1 MAGMDVTDKALAR
14 SGRAAILFDRD
25 GVLNVDEGYAYDPA
39 GLIWIEGAREAIRA
53 VNRAGVL
60 ALVVTN
66 QSGIGRGYY
75 TEAQMHA
82 FHAAMSASLT
92 KVGARIDAF
101 YFSPYHEDAVEDR
114 YRHRDHP
121 DRKPNP
127 GMLLR
132 AMAEHGVDPGRA
144 AMIGDKPSDM
154 EAAARAGIAGVRFN
168 GGDLRPV
175 VAELLAKIGDQVFR
189 A

>member
-1 MAGMDVTDKALAR
+1 MGASGQRRDPAR
-14 SGRAAILFDRD
+14 SAILFDRD

-39 GLIWIEGAREAIRA
+39 GLTWVTGAREAVRA
-53 VNRAGVL
+53 VNEAGVL

-75 TEAQMHA
+75 TESQMHA
-82 FHAAMSASLT
+82 FHAAMSASLAEI
-92 KVGARIDAF
+92 GARIDAF
-101 YFSPYHEDAVEDR
+101 YFSPFHEDAVEDR
-114 YRHRDHP
+114 YRRADHP

-132 AMAEHGVDPGRA
+132 AMAEHGVDPRRA

-154 EAAARAGIAGVRFN
+154 EAAARAGVRSALFA

-175 VAELLAKIGDQVFR
+175 VARLLAEIG

>member
-1 MAGMDVTDKALAR
+1 MDEGGQTMNDPGR
-14 SGRAAILFDRD
+14 SAILFDRD
-25 GVLNVDEGYAYDPA
+25 GVLNVDQVYAYDPVA
-39 GLIWIEGAREAIRA
+39 LVWIDGAREAVRA
-53 VNRAGVL
+53 VNEAGML

-82 FHAAMSASLT
+82 FHAAMSAGLAEI
-92 KVGARIDAF
+92 GARIDAF
-101 YFSPYHEDAVEDR
+101 YFCPFHEDAVEDR
-114 YRHRDHP
+114 YRQADHP

-132 AMAEHGVDPGRA
+132 AMADHGVDPSHA

-154 EAAARAGIAGVRFN
+154 EAAARAGVRGALFA

-175 VAELLAKIGDQVFR
+175 VAELMAEIR

>member
-1 MAGMDVTDKALAR
+1 MDVSDKPA
-14 SGRAAILFDRD
+14 RAAILFDRD
-25 GVLNVDEGYAYDPA
+25 GVLNVDKTYAFDPD
-39 GLIWIEGAREAIRA
+39 GLTWVEGAREAVRA
-53 VNRAGVL
+53 VNQSGVL

-82 FHAAMSASLT
+82 FHAAMSEALAE
-92 KVGARIDAF
+92 VGARIDAF
-101 YFSPYHEDAVEDR
+101 YFCPFHQDAVQDR
-114 YRHRDHP
+114 YRHADHP

-132 AMAEHGVDPGRA
+132 ALADHGVNPRHA

-154 EAAARAGIAGVRFN
+154 EAAARAGVRGVLFT

-175 VAELLAKIGDQVFR
+175 VAELLAKVETR
-189 A
+189 R

>member
-1 MAGMDVTDKALAR
+1 MAGMDVSLH
-14 SGRAAILFDRD
+14 SEGRAGRPAILFDRD
-25 GVLNVDEGYAYDPA
+25 GVLNADEGYAYDPA
-39 GLIWIEGAREAIRA
+39 GLTWVQGAREAVRA
-53 VNRAGVL
+53 VNQAGAF

-82 FHAAMSASLT
+82 FHAAMSADLAEI
-92 KVGARIDAF
+92 GARIDAF
-101 YFSPYHEDAVEDR
+101 YFCPFHEDAVEER
-114 YRHRDHP
+114 YRRADHP

-132 AMAEHGVDPGRA
+132 AMADHGVDPRRA
-144 AMIGDKPSDM
+144 AMIGDKPSDL
-154 EAAARAGIAGVRFN
+154 EAAARAGVRGVLFA

-175 VAELLAKIGDQVFR
+175 VADLLVQIG

>member
-1 MAGMDVTDKALAR
+1 MSEAGP
-14 SGRAAILFDRD
+14 GRAAILFDRD

-39 GLIWIEGAREAIRA
+39 RLRWIGGAREAVKA
-53 VNRAGVL
+53 ANEAGVL
-60 ALVVTN
+60 AIVVTN

-82 FHAAMSASLT
+82 FHAAMQADLAQL
-92 KVGARIDAF
+92 GARIDAL
-101 YFSPYHEDAVEDR
+101 YFAPHHEDAAEPR
-114 YRHRDHP
+114 YRVADHP

-132 AMAEHGVDPGRA
+132 AMNEHGIDPARTV
-144 AMIGDKPSDM
+144 MIGDKPSDM
-154 EAAARAGIAGVRFN
+154 EAARRAGVRGVLFK
-168 GGDLRPV
+168 GGDLLSIV
-175 VAELLAKIGDQVFR
+175 ETLITQWQVT

>member
-1 MAGMDVTDKALAR
+1 MAGLDV
-14 SGRAAILFDRD
+14 RAAILFDRD

-39 GLIWIEGAREAIRA
+39 KLVWIEGAREAVKA
-53 VNRAGVL
+53 VNDAGVL

-82 FHAAMSASLT
+82 FHDAIQTGLAEM
-92 KVGARIDAF
+92 GARIDAF
-101 YFSPYHEDAVEDR
+101 YFAPHHEDAAEER
-114 YRHRDHP
+114 YRVADHP

-132 AMAEHGVDPGRA
+132 AMKEHDVDPA
-144 AMIGDKPSDM
+144 NALMVGDKPSDM
-154 EAAARAGIAGVRFN
+154 LAAERAGVAGVLFK

-175 VAELLAKIGDQVFR
+175 IVAALARLGVS